1 MNIHNYMMSSSLVC
15 VLVRIFTLLVNA
27 LRLDAAGKEVDRDS
41 LLDVVLQFSQLFE
54 TFVISS
60 YPNVPPNDGKFTLS
74 PASSLPLSR
83 SFLTRTLSLFQTSR
97 NWSQNYLPYLI
108 T

>member
-1 MNIHNYMMSSSLVC
+1 M
-15 VLVRIFTLLVNA
+15 LVNA

-60 YPNVPPNDGKFTLS
+60 YSHLPPNNGKWILFPLS
-74 PASSLPLSR
+74 PGFPP
-83 SFLTRTLSLFQTSR
+83 FLTSTFSLFQTSK
-97 NWSQNYLPYLI
+97 NWSQSYLPYLK

>member
-1 MNIHNYMMSSSLVC
+1 M
-15 VLVRIFTLLVNA
+15 LVNA

-60 YPNVPPNDGKFTLS
+60 YPHLPPNDGKFTLS
-74 PASSLPLSR
+74 LLTPTFSPPPSLPPFLSLSSLLYTPFR
-83 SFLTRTLSLFQTSR
+83 QAET
-97 NWSQNYLPYLI
+97 
-108 T
+108 